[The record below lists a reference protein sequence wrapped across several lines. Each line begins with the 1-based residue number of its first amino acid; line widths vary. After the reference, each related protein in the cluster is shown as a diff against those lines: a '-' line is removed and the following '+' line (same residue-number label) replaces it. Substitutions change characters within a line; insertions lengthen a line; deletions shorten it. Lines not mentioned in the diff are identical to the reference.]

1 MAIISNKGLSP
12 NQPMSEINVTP
23 FVDVMLVLL
32 VIFMVTAPMMV
43 QGLDV
48 ALPQVE
54 TQTIKGANEKITLTL
69 MKNKRVFIGESEVG
83 IEKLGVLLAA
93 NEKLKKDK
101 EILLHADSSLPYG
114 FIVKVM
120 AMAKKGGAENIGMIT
135 DPVINAPKSKKE
147 KKG

>member
-1 MAIISNKGLSP
+1 MAIGFGNRAHL

-48 ALPQVE
+48 SLPKAEAQPV
-54 TQTIKGANEKITLTL
+54 KGADEKITITL
-69 MKNKRVFIGESEVG
+69 MKNKRVYIGDTEVA
-83 IEKLGVLLAA
+83 IDRLGDLLAA

-101 EILLHADSSLPYG
+101 EILLHADASLPYG
-114 FIVKVM
+114 FIIKIM
-120 AMAKKGGAENIGMIT
+120 ALAKKGGAQNIGMIT
-135 DPVINAPKSKKE
+135 DPVIKAPKSKKE